1 MLLCVSRSLSPPPP
15 PPPRD
20 ELRCSNYSR
29 VHAVQSEGDKVI
41 IAERGE
47 LVFVFNFHPTSSY
60 SDYRVGC
67 KEAGPYKVHASA
79 MKWPHS

>member
-1 MLLCVSRSLSPPPP
+1 MCNLFMPLCVSSLPQNG
-15 PPPRD
+15 
-20 ELRCSNYSR
+20 LRCPDLDRS
-29 VHAVQSEGDKVI
+29 HTVQSEGDKVI

-67 KEAGPYKVHASA
+67 KEPGPYKVHTSA
-79 MKWPHS
+79 LK